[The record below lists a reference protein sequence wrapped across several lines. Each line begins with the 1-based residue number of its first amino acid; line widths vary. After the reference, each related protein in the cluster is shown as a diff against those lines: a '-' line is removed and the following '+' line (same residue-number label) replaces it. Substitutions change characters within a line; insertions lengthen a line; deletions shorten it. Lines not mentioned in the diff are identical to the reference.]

1 MKAVLAGLVGIALAC
16 AGCHAAGPSSA
27 HASQA
32 QLTIVDASKEATG
45 LYGERRR
52 AAAVP
57 ELGSLGADVI
67 RIVVYWV
74 DVAPKPHSIRAPRRF
89 QPRNSASY
97 GGVWTPIDRTVRDAA
112 RHGIKVMLVPTGR
125 FPHGVIPHWA
135 RRHPGKD
142 KNVPRPG
149 AYRAF
154 VQALGS
160 RYSGRF
166 DPDGRGPQHKLP
178 AARFISIW
186 NEPNSAAFLEPH
198 DRAPEVYRRLVEAAS
213 RGLAAAHWH
222 GTLLAG
228 ETSQGGTNQ
237 TPPVEF
243 MRRTLCLPPGF
254 NGPPSCPPLPVNGW
268 SHHPYSLGMTPWQVP
283 ADPDLVTSG
292 SLSRLTGPL
301 AKAEAL
307 GALPPSGL
315 YITEYGYETVPDPL
329 GISFGEQAEFDSIGE
344 RIAYENPMVASFA
357 QYLLR
362 DDPPLNG
369 TYHAFESGLRTHN
382 SGVRPCLVH
391 PVGCKPSW
399 FAFRTPLAVR
409 LAGNLAEVWGRVR
422 PARRPTVVTIN
433 FTDSDG
439 SSGALANVHTDSAG
453 YFAFETANVAGRR
466 WSLTWDGRTAP
477 SVKGYAY

>member
-1 MKAVLAGLVGIALAC
+1 VGLVGIVLAC
-16 AGCHAAGPSSA
+16 AGCRAAAPSRA
-27 HASQA
+27 TASPA

-52 AAAVP
+52 AAAVR
-57 ELGSLGADVI
+57 ELDSLGADVI

-74 DVAPKPHSIRAPRRF
+74 DLAPKPHSPRAPRRF
-89 QPRNSASY
+89 EPRRSPSY
-97 GGVWTPIDRTVRDAA
+97 GDVWTSIDRTVREAR

-125 FPHGVIPHWA
+125 FPHGVIPQWA
-135 RRHPGKD
+135 RRHPRKD
-142 KNVPRPG
+142 KNVPRPA
-149 AYRAF
+149 AYRFF

-166 DPDGRGPQHKLP
+166 DPDGRGPERKLP

-198 DRAPEVYRRLVEAAS
+198 PQAPEVYRRLVEAAS
-213 RGLAAAHWH
+213 RGLAAAHWR

-228 ETSQGGTNQ
+228 ETSQGGSNQ

-243 MRRTLCLPPGF
+243 MRRTLCIPPGF
-254 NGPPSCPPLPVNGW
+254 TGHPGCPPLPVDGW
-268 SHHPYSLGMTPWQVP
+268 SHHPYSLGSAPWQAP
-283 ADPDLVTSG
+283 ADPGLVTSG

-301 AKAEAL
+301 SKAEAL

-315 YITEYGYETVPDPL
+315 YITEYGYETVPDPA
-329 GISFGEQAEFDSIGE
+329 GISFGAQAEFDSIGE

-362 DDPPLNG
+362 DDPPLDG
-369 TYHAFESGLRTHN
+369 SYGAFESGLRTHG
-382 SGVRPCLVH
+382 SGVRPCPIH
-391 PVGCKPSW
+391 PAGCKPAW

-409 LAGNLAEVWGRVR
+409 LSGNVAQVWGRVR
-422 PARRPTVVTIN
+422 PARKPTLVTIN
-433 FTDSDG
+433 YADTDG
-439 SSGALANVHTDSAG
+439 SSGALATVRTDASG
-453 YFAFETANVAGRR
+453 YFTFKTGSVAGRR
-466 WSLTWDGRTAP
+466 FSLTWDGRTGP
-477 SVKGYAY
+477 SVEGYAY